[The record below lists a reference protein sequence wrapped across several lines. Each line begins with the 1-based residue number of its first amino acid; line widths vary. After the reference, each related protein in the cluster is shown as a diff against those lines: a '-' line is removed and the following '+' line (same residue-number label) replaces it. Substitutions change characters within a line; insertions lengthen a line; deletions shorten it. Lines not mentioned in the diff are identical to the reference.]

1 MKSKLSLA
9 LLASLAITAG
19 FAAASAQIRE
29 PDLDLAAIRAQAK
42 AQASDAEALAA
53 EARRRAEAVTEQA
66 KATAQDGA
74 DNGARFTAAAK
85 SGANQPD
92 DSQAFDFDRMIADA
106 GEMAEAELAGQPRL
120 IVFASTSMPKA
131 ALAAM
136 IADVGKAGGVVVL
149 RGFPQGSA
157 KRLTAALAP
166 IAQESEAI
174 EHVGI
179 DPRLFRA
186 FGIEVVPTYIVAAS
200 DFELCDGFDCT
211 TNVPPHDRMSG
222 NVTLAHVLET
232 FAQGNGPGA
241 RIAAQHLTRLRGEQP

>member
-1 MKSKLSLA
+1 MTSKISLA
-9 LLASLAITAG
+9 MLASLAVTAG
-19 FAAASAQIRE
+19 LAAASAQVHDPE
-29 PDLDLAAIRAQAK
+29 LDLAAIRAKAR
-42 AQASDAEALAA
+42 AQASDAETLAA

-66 KATAQDGA
+66 KAAAQDGA
-74 DNGARFTAAAK
+74 DNGARYTAAAK
-85 SGANQPD
+85 TSAAKPD
-92 DSQAFDFDRMIADA
+92 DSQTFDFDRMIVDA

-120 IVFASTSMPKA
+120 IAFASTSMPKA

-149 RGFPQGSA
+149 RGFPQGSV

-166 IAQESEAI
+166 IAEGSAHL

-186 FGIEVVPTYIVAAS
+186 FGVEAVPTYVVAAS
-200 DFELCDGFDCT
+200 DFDLCDGFDCT
-211 TNVPPHDRMSG
+211 TNVPPHDRMCG

-241 RIAAQHLTRLRGEQP
+241 RIAAQHLARLEGVQP

>member
-1 MKSKLSLA
+1 MTNKLSLA
-9 LLASLAITAG
+9 MLASLAMTAG
-19 FAAASAQIRE
+19 LAAASAQVHE
-29 PDLDLAAIRAQAK
+29 PELDLAAIRAKAK
-42 AQASDAEALAA
+42 AQARDAEALAA
-53 EARRRAEAVTEQA
+53 EARRRAKAVTEEA
-66 KATAQDGA
+66 RRAAEDGA

-106 GEMAEAELAGQPRL
+106 GDMAEAELAGQPRL
-120 IVFASTSMPKA
+120 IAFASTSMPKG

-157 KRLTAALAP
+157 QRLTAALAP
-166 IAQESEAI
+166 IAQVSADL

-186 FGIEVVPTYIVAAS
+186 FGIETVPTYVVAAS
-200 DFELCDGFDCT
+200 DFALCDGFDCT
-211 TNVPPHDRMSG
+211 TNIPPHDRMNG

-241 RIAAQHLTRLRGEQP
+241 RIAAQHLARLRGDQP

>member
-1 MKSKLSLA
+1 M
-9 LLASLAITAG
+9 LASLAMTAG
-19 FAAASAQIRE
+19 LAAASAQVSE
-29 PDLDLAAIRAQAK
+29 PELDLAKIRAAAKEQAN
-42 AQASDAEALAA
+42 DAEALAA

-66 KATAQDGA
+66 KQAAQDGA
-74 DNGARFTAAAK
+74 DNGARYTAAVRA
-85 SGANQPD
+85 STNNVD

-120 IVFASTSMPKA
+120 IAFASTAMPRA

-166 IAQESEAI
+166 IAQDSEAL

-179 DPRLFRA
+179 DPRLFHA
-186 FGIEVVPTYIVAAS
+186 FHVEAVPTYVVAAS
-200 DFELCDGFDCT
+200 DFALCDGFDCT
-211 TNVPPHDRMSG
+211 SIVPPHDRMSG

-241 RIAAQHLTRLRGEQP
+241 WIAAQHLAQLNGERP

>member
-1 MKSKLSLA
+1 M
-9 LLASLAITAG
+9 
-19 FAAASAQIRE
+19 
-29 PDLDLAAIRAQAK
+29 
-42 AQASDAEALAA
+42 
-53 EARRRAEAVTEQA
+53 TEQA

-211 TNVPPHDRMSG
+211 TNVPPHDRMS
-222 NVTLAHVLET
+222 NKPWAAMLAFNST
-232 FAQGNGPGA
+232 S
-241 RIAAQHLTRLRGEQP
+241 AAGSP

>member
-1 MKSKLSLA
+1 MTNKLF
-9 LLASLAITAG
+9 LASVAAMTG
-19 FAAASAQIRE
+19 FAAASAQVHE
-29 PDLDLAAIRAQAK
+29 PELDLAAIRAKAK

-53 EARRRAEAVTEQA
+53 EARRRAEQVTDQA
-66 KATAQDGA
+66 RQAAEGAA
-74 DNGARFTAAAK
+74 DNGARYTAAAEA
-85 SGANQPD
+85 SGGKPD

-106 GEMAEAELAGQPRL
+106 GGMAEAELSGQPRL
-120 IVFASTSMPKA
+120 IAFASTSMPKA
-131 ALAAM
+131 ALVAM

-149 RGFPQGSA
+149 RGFPQGST

-186 FGIEVVPTYIVAAS
+186 FGVEAVPTYVVAAS
-200 DFELCDGFDCT
+200 DFDLCDGFDCSA
-211 TNVPPHDRMSG
+211 NVPPHDRMSG

-232 FAQGNGPGA
+232 FAQGHGPGA
-241 RIAAQHLTRLRGEQP
+241 RIAAQHLARLHGKRP

>member
-9 LLASLAITAG
+9 MLASLAITAG
-19 FAAASAQIRE
+19 LAAASAQVHE
-29 PDLDLAAIRAQAK
+29 PDLDLAAIRAHAK
-42 AQASDAEALAA
+42 AQANDAEALAS

-74 DNGARFTAAAK
+74 DNGARYTAAAQAAAAK
-85 SGANQPD
+85 PD
-92 DSQAFDFDRMIADA
+92 DSQTFDFDRMIADA
-106 GEMAEAELAGQPRL
+106 GEMTEAELAGQPRL
-120 IVFASTSMPKA
+120 IAFASTSMPRA

-136 IADVGKAGGVVVL
+136 IADVGKAGGVVLL

-166 IAQESEAI
+166 IAQDSAYL

-179 DPRLFRA
+179 DPRLFRV
-186 FGIEVVPTYIVAAS
+186 FGVEVVPTYVVAAS
-200 DFELCDGFDCT
+200 DFALCDGFDCT
-211 TNVPPHDRMSG
+211 SAVPPHDRMSG

-232 FAQGNGPGA
+232 FANGNGPGA
-241 RIAAQHLTRLRGEQP
+241 RIAAQHLARLQGEQP

>member
-1 MKSKLSLA
+1 MTNKLSLA
-9 LLASLAITAG
+9 MLASLVMTAG
-19 FAAASAQIRE
+19 LAAASAQVHE
-29 PDLDLAAIRAQAK
+29 PDLDLAKIRAAAK
-42 AQASDAEALAA
+42 AQASDAEALAT
-53 EARRRAEAVTEQA
+53 EARRRAEAVTEEARQA
-66 KATAQDGA
+66 AEGAA

-106 GEMAEAELAGQPRL
+106 GDMTEAELAGQPRL
-120 IVFASTSMPKA
+120 IAFASTSMPKA

-136 IADVGKAGGVVVL
+136 IADVSKAGGVVVL

-166 IAQESEAI
+166 IAKDSAQL

-186 FGIEVVPTYIVAAS
+186 FGVEAVPTYVMAAS
-200 DFELCDGFDCT
+200 DFELCDGFDCS

-241 RIAAQHLTRLRGEQP
+241 RIAAQHLARLAGDRP

>member
-9 LLASLAITAG
+9 MLASLATVTG
-19 FAAASAQIRE
+19 LAAASAQVHE
-29 PDLDLAAIRAQAK
+29 PELDLAAIRAKAK

-53 EARRRAEAVTEQA
+53 EARRRAEAVTEQT

-74 DNGARFTAAAK
+74 DNGARFTAAARASTSK
-85 SGANQPD
+85 RD

-106 GEMAEAELAGQPRL
+106 GEMAAADLAGQPRL
-120 IVFASTSMPKA
+120 IAFASTSMPRA

-157 KRLTAALAP
+157 KKLTAALAP
-166 IAQESEAI
+166 IAEDSTNL

-186 FGIEVVPTYIVAAS
+186 FNIEAVPTYVVAAS
-200 DFELCDGFDCT
+200 DFALCDGFDCS

-232 FAQGNGPGA
+232 FVQGNGPGA
-241 RIAAQHLTRLRGEQP
+241 GIASQHLARLTGEQP

>member
-9 LLASLAITAG
+9 MLISLAMTAG
-19 FAAASAQIRE
+19 FAAASAQVHE
-29 PDLDLAAIRAQAK
+29 PKLDLAAIRAKAK
-42 AQASDAEALAA
+42 AQTSDAEALAA
-53 EARRRAEAVTEQA
+53 EARRRAEAVTEEA
-66 KATAQDGA
+66 RRAAEDGA
-74 DNGARFTAAAK
+74 DNGARYTAAAK
-85 SGANQPD
+85 VRASKPD

-106 GEMAEAELAGQPRL
+106 GEMAEADLAGQLRL
-120 IVFASTSMPKA
+120 IGFASTSMPKA

-149 RGFPQGSA
+149 RGFPQSSA

-166 IAQESEAI
+166 IAQDSADL

-186 FGIEVVPTYIVAAS
+186 FGIEAVPTYVVAAS
-200 DFELCDGFDCT
+200 DFELCDGFDCST
-211 TNVPPHDRMSG
+211 TVPPHDRMSG

-241 RIAAQHLTRLRGEQP
+241 RIAAQHLARLGGDRP